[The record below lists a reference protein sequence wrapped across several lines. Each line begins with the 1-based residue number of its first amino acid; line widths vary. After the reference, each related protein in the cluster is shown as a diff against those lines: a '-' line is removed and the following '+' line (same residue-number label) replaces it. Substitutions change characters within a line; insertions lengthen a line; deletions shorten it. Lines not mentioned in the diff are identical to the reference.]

1 MIKRLLMVIL
11 GSLILLGLLQV
22 TGLLHEITHWIYYRR
37 YHDKIAHVV
46 VGALYTLLLAWVF
59 QPRQVKFGQIVIP
72 IGALVMFGL
81 AFVDELIQKPLP
93 GRDANPLDML
103 ASTLGIAFGLLLWN
117 IGALVHE
124 RKLALSYQ
132 RPEEQN
138 L

>member
-1 MIKRLLMVIL
+1 MTGSFALLIMIWLAGLMDN
-11 GSLILLGLLQV
+11 V
-22 TGLLHEITHWIYYRR
+22 TAWIYYYR

-46 VGALYTLLLAWVF
+46 VGAIYTLLLAWVF
-59 QPRQVKFGQIVIP
+59 QPRQVKVGQIVIP

-117 IGALVHE
+117 IWAWVRE
-124 RKLALSYQ
+124 STLALSYQ

-138 L
+138 S